1 MSQAR
6 HRHVRTAIAAL
17 LVAGLA
23 AGLSTAA
30 LAQPA
35 RRVVIEVKMDS
46 FKFEPSQIRFNEG
59 DTVVL
64 RLANVDARNRRHNLA
79 SAWLNNVE
87 LTVRGDVVQG
97 TSEGRKWVALE
108 AGKQGE
114 VEFVARGRGSA
125 AFICSLFNH
134 AEQGMTG
141 AFIVGGP

>member
-1 MSQAR
+1 MHQAR
-6 HRHVRTAIAAL
+6 HHHVRTAIAAL
-17 LVAGLA
+17 LVAGLTVGCA
-23 AGLSTAA
+23 TAA

-35 RRVVIEVKMDS
+35 RRVVVEVKMDS

-79 SAWLNNVE
+79 STWLNNVE

-97 TSEGRKWVALE
+97 TSEGRKWVALD

-141 AFIVGGP
+141 AFIIGGP